1 MQSEEGQTSTV
12 ITTARH
18 HRENSLFLCPWVR
31 AVSDMKVSVTVT
43 CHCGHQT
50 TLETSGTQD
59 PADPKCSA
67 CDTAFYFVQPLG
79 NFVGMRI
86 FNRAWTEL
94 QNGDFTLVIVLSAMA
109 VECELARLFFK
120 WHEVDLFP
128 VQIADKDELEKTW
141 RKWVSIA
148 VRLDKVSTLLTGE
161 SFDSFL
167 SHNPEFLKSISTKYP
182 TFTAGTSPKDFFI
195 KEFFYKRNKIVHA
208 GEINYQQP
216 DGDMCFTLANALLGI
231 LEAMD
236 KQRIKA
242 MDEYHT
248 AQINGGGNL

>member
-1 MQSEEGQTSTV
+1 MKFSFP
-12 ITTARH
+12 IT
-18 HRENSLFLCPWVR
+18 CQ
-31 AVSDMKVSVTVT
+31 
-43 CHCGHQT
+43 CGHKMT
-50 TLETSGTQD
+50 METSGTG
-59 PADPKCSA
+59 DPKEQQCPE
-67 CDTAFYFVQPLG
+67 CFTAFYFVQPLG
-79 NFVGMRI
+79 NVVGMRI
-86 FNRAWTEL
+86 FNRAWSEL

-128 VQIADKDELEKTW
+128 VHIATQADKDGLEKAW
-141 RKWVSIA
+141 RKWISIA
-148 VRLDKVSTLLTGE
+148 VRLDKVSTLLTGK

-167 SHNPEFLKSISTKYP
+167 SHKPEFLKSISAKYP
-182 TFTAGTSPKDFFI
+182 TLTVGASSKEFFI
-195 KEFFYKRNKIVHA
+195 KELFYKRNKIVHA

-242 MDEYHT
+242 MDEYHA
-248 AQINGGGNL
+248 AQINGGGNP